1 MRLPFSK
8 RKGRKRETA
17 QAMVEFGIVALA
29 FFLLLFGLFDMTRMF
44 QSWITVQHA
53 AREGA
58 RYAIT
63 GRIDCDG
70 SSPGRD
76 TCITWEAKDQTEALN
91 NAGQGGTDVNVTFRA
106 WDYVSNDWPG
116 AGTALKSGKQCDQV
130 EVTVTYTHHFVTPL
144 LEVLAP
150 GGVTLKGSQRMTN
163 EPFGPCNS
171 GDGVG

>member
-1 MRLPFSK
+1 MQLPFSK
-8 RKGRKRETA
+8 RNGRKREKA
-17 QAMVEFGIVALA
+17 QAIVEFALVSLA
-29 FFLLLFGLFDMTRMF
+29 FFMLLFGLFDMTRMF

-76 TCITWEAKDQTEALN
+76 TCIRWMAEDQTNGLN
-91 NAGQGGTDVNVTFRA
+91 NAGQSGTDVSVSFRA
-106 WDYVSNDWPG
+106 WDKVGDDWPG
-116 AGTALKSGKQCDQV
+116 VGEASKSGKQCDQI

-163 EPFGPCNS
+163 EPFGPCS
-171 GDGVG
+171 SEDGVF